1 MLSSNSIKK
10 VTSTKRA
17 LLEHNSII
25 RNLSTG
31 IILSKGREVVSIP
44 FFKINQLAIAIL
56 VVAPV
61 FGAQAALISLDLSA
75 SALAATG
82 EDPAINLVDGPS
94 SVSVDAYAD
103 VFTALGHASGD
114 SDGIFNSSANGSGS
128 FESSATFLQSYTVTN
143 DPFEQLFDFTFSIEN
158 GSLRVGCDDSYGGD
172 GDGDSA
178 ATCVGTSAASY
189 NAKIRLNG
197 VSIWDSFAKLDFNG
211 TNTDEDFE
219 GAMLG
224 SYFGG
229 SDYFFGSE
237 ESYTL
242 DLGSFSGGQMF
253 NLEYEVTV
261 TASGIGAAGLA
272 LFGDPNGF
280 GQGGSPFNTAI
291 LPEPGSLGL
300 IAAGLGLLGLS
311 RRRKTSH

>member
-1 MLSSNSIKK
+1 
-10 VTSTKRA
+10 
-17 LLEHNSII
+17 
-25 RNLSTG
+25 
-31 IILSKGREVVSIP
+31 VSIP

-56 VVAPV
+56 VAAPV

-75 SALAATG
+75 SAFAAAD
-82 EDPAINLVDGPS
+82 EDTATIFDGPS
-94 SVSVDAYAD
+94 SLSVNAYAD
-103 VFTALGHASGD
+103 AFTALGHASGD
-114 SDGIFNSSANGSGS
+114 SDGSFNSSANGSGS

-158 GSLRVGCDDSYGGD
+158 SSLRVGCDNSYGGD

-178 ATCVGTSAASY
+178 ATCEGTSAASY
-189 NAKIRLNG
+189 NAKIWLNG
-197 VSIWDSFAKLDFNG
+197 VSIFDSFAKLDFNG
-211 TNTDEDFE
+211 IETEADFE
-219 GAMLG
+219 GEMLG
-224 SYFGG
+224 DYFGG
-229 SDYFFGSE
+229 SDYYFGGG

-261 TASGIGAAGLA
+261 TASGMDAAGLA
-272 LFGDPNGF
+272 QFSDPNGF

-300 IAAGLGLLGLS
+300 IATGLALLGLS